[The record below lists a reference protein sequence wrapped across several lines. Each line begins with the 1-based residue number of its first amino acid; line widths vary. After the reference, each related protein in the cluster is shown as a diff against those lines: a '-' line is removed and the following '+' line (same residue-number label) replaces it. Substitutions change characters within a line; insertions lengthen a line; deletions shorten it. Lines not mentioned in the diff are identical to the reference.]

1 MPSVNT
7 LPASG
12 LLERAV
18 AILRPTF
25 AIAVI
30 GGWLVAASAAPLDVF
45 LTATPEPAVGLG
57 TLELGVDGM
66 NTQLD
71 LLKLR
76 SSASNAD
83 TATNSYAAQHISG
96 GLKLGEQGWLSG
108 SLGQR
113 AIADGGG
120 TYRYTSWQVSGQYR
134 LLEAQSWQPA
144 TALRLSAW
152 GNYADQ
158 TESSKAVVVPGA
170 KLDSVKITRP
180 ADQQL
185 QADLVGT
192 WNLASGTQVSA
203 SVGAGTSALSFGALS
218 ATTALDG
225 CNYNLAFTGNAVY
238 GVVVLP
244 CSTDIYIKEIYDNS
258 GRLGIDVAKEIAWHG
273 SFVQAGVN
281 ARWQDGPWTWR
292 AGYLFFM
299 VQRDAV
305 DAILAARKQASYTQN
320 HSIGL
325 EASYRLLPNLQL
337 FASGL
342 ISSNLFFNDIPV
354 TYNSSTAARFDSRYS
369 VFGAGLRFDF

>member
-1 MPSVNT
+1 MAILQRTIALSV
-7 LPASG
+7 LGG
-12 LLERAV
+12 LL
-18 AILRPTF
+18 
-25 AIAVI
+25 
-30 GGWLVAASAAPLDVF
+30 GAASAAPLDVF
-45 LTATPEPAVGLG
+45 LTATPEPAAGRG
-57 TLELGVDGM
+57 TLELGVDAM

-76 SSASNAD
+76 SSASNTD
-83 TATNSYAAQHISG
+83 TATNSYVAQHVSG
-96 GLKLGEQGWLSG
+96 GLRLGEQAWLSG

-134 LLEAQSWQPA
+134 LLEEQSWQPA

-158 TESSKAVVVPGA
+158 TESTKAVVVPGA

-185 QADLVGT
+185 QADLIGT

-203 SVGAGTSALSFGALS
+203 ALGAGTSELSYGALS
-218 ATTALDG
+218 ATTTMDG
-225 CNYNLAFTGNAVY
+225 CHYNLSFSGNAVY

-244 CSTDIYIKEIYDNS
+244 CSTGIYVKEIYDNS
-258 GRLGIDVAKEIAWHG
+258 GRLGINVAEEIAWRG
-273 SFVQAGVN
+273 SFVQAGIN

-325 EASYRLLPNLQL
+325 EASYRLRPNVQL

-369 VFGAGLRFDF
+369 VFGTGVRFDF

>member
-1 MPSVNT
+1 MV
-7 LPASG
+7 
-12 LLERAV
+12 
-18 AILRPTF
+18 ILRRIF
-25 AIAVI
+25 ALSVL
-30 GGWLVAASAAPLDVF
+30 GGWLGAASAAPLDVF
-45 LTATPEPAVGLG
+45 LTATPEPATGLG
-57 TLELGVDGM
+57 TLELGVDAM

-76 SSASNAD
+76 SSASNTD

-96 GLKLGEQGWLSG
+96 GLRLGEQAWLSG

-134 LLEAQSWQPA
+134 LLEEQSWQPA

-185 QADLVGT
+185 QADLIGT
-192 WNLASGTQVSA
+192 WNLASGAQVSA
-203 SVGAGTSALSFGALS
+203 ALGAGTSELSYGALS
-218 ATTALDG
+218 ATTTMDG
-225 CNYNLAFTGNAVY
+225 CHYNLSFVGNAVY

-244 CSTDIYIKEIYDNS
+244 CSTGIYVKEIYDNS
-258 GRLGIDVAKEIAWHG
+258 GRLGINVADEIAWRG

-281 ARWQDGPWTWR
+281 ARWQNGPWTWR

-299 VQRDAV
+299 VQRGAV
-305 DAILAARKQASYTQN
+305 DAILAARKQASHTQN

-325 EASYRLLPNLQL
+325 EASYRLRPKVQL
-337 FASGL
+337 FANGL

-369 VFGAGLRFDF
+369 VFGTGVRFDF

>member
-1 MPSVNT
+1 M
-7 LPASG
+7 
-12 LLERAV
+12 
-18 AILRPTF
+18 AIFRRSIAAFGTF
-25 AIAVI
+25 
-30 GGWLVAASAAPLDVF
+30 GWLGVAGAAPLDVF
-45 LTATPEPAVGLG
+45 LSATPEPAGGVG
-57 TLELGVDGM
+57 TLEVGVDGM

-71 LLKLR
+71 LLKL
-76 SSASNAD
+76 SSSTSNAE
-83 TATNSYAAQHISG
+83 TATNSYGAQHISG
-96 GLKLGEQGWLSG
+96 GLKLGEQAWLSG

-170 KLDSVKITRP
+170 RLDSVKITRP

-192 WNLASGTQVSA
+192 WNLSGDTQVSA
-203 SVGAGTSALSFGALS
+203 SVGAGTSELSYGALS
-218 ATTALDG
+218 ATTTMDG
-225 CNYNLAFTGNAVY
+225 CHYNLSFTGNAVY

-244 CSTDIYIKEIYDNS
+244 CSTGIYVKEIYDNS
-258 GRLGIDVAKEIAWHG
+258 GRLGVDVAKEIAWRG

-305 DAILAARKQASYTQN
+305 DAILASRKQASYTQN